1 MSELEAIYAVWL
13 REIRV
18 YLRERER
25 VISSFVSPIL
35 WLVAFGSGVGA
46 SVSLQGEMYKGISYQ
61 VFIYPGVL
69 SMALLMTSIF
79 YGVYIIWDRKLDFLK
94 EVLVA
99 PVSRSSIFIGKMLGG
114 CTDVMLQSLILLIL
128 GILIGMPITPFVFFY
143 SLLILFMISVAMVS
157 LGLVMGSNLTNQEAF
172 GLVMNFVVWPLF
184 FFSGALFQVSTLPD
198 WLKFITYLDP
208 LTYGVDILRGAI
220 LGAQVQNFPAYVDFL
235 VLIVFSLVMMLL
247 GIVSFGRMQ
256 QSK

>member
-1 MSELEAIYAVWL
+1 MSELEAIYAIWL
-13 REIRV
+13 REVRV

-25 VISSFVSPIL
+25 VISSFISPIL

-46 SVSLQGEMYKGISYQ
+46 SVSLQGSQYQGISYQ

-99 PVSRSSIFIGKMLGG
+99 PVSRSSVFLGKMLGG

-128 GILIGMPITPFVFFY
+128 GILIGMPVTPLVFLY
-143 SLLILFMISVAMVS
+143 SLLILFLISVAMVS

-184 FFSGALFQVSTLPD
+184 FFSGALFQVSSLPD

-208 LTYGVDILRGAI
+208 LTYGVDVLRGAM
-220 LGAQVQNFPAYVDFL
+220 LGTQVQSFPTYLDFS
-235 VLIVFSLVMMLL
+235 VLIVFSLVMMWL
-247 GIVSFGRMQ
+247 GTISFGRMQ

>member
-13 REIRV
+13 REVKV

-25 VISSFVSPIL
+25 VISSFISPIL

-46 SVSLQGEMYKGISYQ
+46 SVSLQGESYRGISYQ

-79 YGVYIIWDRKLDFLK
+79 YGVYIIWDRRLDFLK

-99 PVSRSSIFIGKMLGG
+99 PVSRSSVFLGKMLGG

-128 GILIGMPITPFVFFY
+128 GVLIGMPITPLVFLY
-143 SLLILFMISVAMVS
+143 SLLILFLISVAMVS

-184 FFSGALFQVSTLPD
+184 FFSGALFPVSNLPA
-198 WLKFITYLDP
+198 WLSTITYLNP
-208 LTYGVDILRGAI
+208 LTYGVDALRGAI
-220 LGAQVQNFPAYVDFL
+220 LGIWDFPAYVDFS
-235 VLIVFSLVMMLL
+235 VLIVFSIIMMFL
-247 GIVSFGRMQ
+247 GTISFGRMQ

>member
-1 MSELEAIYAVWL
+1 MSELEAVYAVWL
-13 REIRV
+13 REVRV

-46 SVSLQGEMYKGISYQ
+46 SVSLQGSQYQGISYQ

-99 PVSRSSIFIGKMLGG
+99 PVSRSSVFLGKMLGG

-128 GILIGMPITPFVFFY
+128 GILIGMPVTPLVFLY
-143 SLLILFMISVAMVS
+143 SLLILFLISVAMVS

-184 FFSGALFQVSTLPD
+184 FFSGALFQVSSLPD

-208 LTYGVDILRGAI
+208 LTYGVDVLRGAM
-220 LGAQVQNFPAYVDFL
+220 LGTQVQSFPTYLDFS
-235 VLIVFSLVMMLL
+235 VLIVFSLVMMWL
-247 GIVSFGRMQ
+247 GTISFGRMQ

>member
-13 REIRV
+13 REVRV
-18 YLRERER
+18 YMREKER

-46 SVSLQGEMYKGISYQ
+46 SVSLQGESYRGISYQ

-99 PVSRSSIFIGKMLGG
+99 PVSRSSVFLGKMLGG
-114 CTDVMLQSLILLIL
+114 CTDVMLQSLILLVL
-128 GILIGMPITPFVFFY
+128 GILIGMPITPIVFLY
-143 SLLILFMISVAMVS
+143 SLLILFLISVAMVS

-184 FFSGALFQVSTLPD
+184 FFSGALFQISTLPD

-208 LTYGVDILRGAI
+208 LTYGVDVLRGAI
-220 LGAQVQNFPAYVDFL
+220 LGAQVQSFPAYVDFS
-235 VLIVFSLVMMLL
+235 VLIAFSLAMMWI
-247 GIVSFGRMQ
+247 GTISFGRMQ

>member
-13 REIRV
+13 REVKV

-25 VISSFVSPIL
+25 VISSFISPIL

-46 SVSLQGEMYKGISYQ
+46 SVSLQGKNYSGISYQ
-61 VFIYPGVL
+61 AFIYPGVL

-79 YGVYIIWDRKLDFLK
+79 YGVYIIWDRRLDFLK

-99 PVSRSSIFIGKMLGG
+99 PVSRSSVFLGKMLGG

-128 GILIGMPITPFVFFY
+128 GVLIGIPITPLVFLY
-143 SLLILFMISVAMVS
+143 SLLILFLISVAMVS

-184 FFSGALFQVSTLPD
+184 FFSGALFPVSNLPA
-198 WLKFITYLDP
+198 WLSTITYLNP
-208 LTYGVDILRGAI
+208 LTYGVDALRGAI
-220 LGAQVQNFPAYVDFL
+220 LGIWDFPPYVDFS
-235 VLIVFSLVMMLL
+235 VLIVFSIIMMFL
-247 GIVSFGRMQ
+247 GTISFGRMQ